1 MVDTAKFYENSGA
14 ISPTSH
20 RAGWLLSA
28 PRTIVL
34 TYVTFTYLLFLLSPF
49 PWNANNHIFVFVV
62 VFAAM
67 FCFYLGYGIG
77 MKRTPVVGRPLP
89 IKAIV
94 VLGGILTLVALIPS
108 AQIYTGRW
116 PWQFMDALADQ
127 KKAYEGLAQQLR
139 DTEGQRGLIALVRAL
154 ISPLTLACST
164 LGIIY
169 WKKIGLTGKFFTVS
183 ALLSAII
190 FSILRGTNR
199 EIVDT
204 LLYIVSSVSIVMARA
219 SLQSTEKA
227 MNGKKIFRYFALG
240 SLFILI
246 CYIIFIVFLARIDDR
261 VGVQSALCLGES
273 MVCVDFNSGVYAYL
287 PHEVTRTIAIL
298 TGYLGTGYFGI
309 SLALNEH
316 FHSGYGLA
324 HSTAL
329 LSVYRQFVGE
339 PDAVFQSYPYLLY
352 YQNWDPAAQWSGM
365 LTWIAGDIGFTGAVF
380 VMGIIGYCFARLWVS
395 AIQACNNAAVM
406 GFSILA
412 LTMFYFPGNFQ
423 LGLYIDGYSML
434 VAALL
439 IFKIWRPAQ
448 SRLRPG

>member
-1 MVDTAKFYENSGA
+1 M
-14 ISPTSH
+14 
-20 RAGWLLSA
+20 L
-28 PRTIVL
+28 
-34 TYVTFTYLLFLLSPF
+34 
-49 PWNANNHIFVFVV
+49 
-62 VFAAM
+62 
-67 FCFYLGYGIG
+67 CFHMGYGIG
-77 MKRTPVVGRPLP
+77 MKRAPAAGRPLP

-94 VLGGILTLVALIPS
+94 VIGGILTLAVLIPS

-116 PWQFMDALADQ
+116 PWQFLDALGDQ
-127 KKAYEGLAQQLR
+127 RKAYEGLAQQLR
-139 DTEGQRGLIALVRAL
+139 DTEGQRGLIAFVRAL
-154 ISPLTLACST
+154 VSPLTLACST

-169 WKKIGLTGKFFTVS
+169 WKKIGLIGKFFTVS
-183 ALLSAII
+183 ALMSAII

-204 LLYIVSSVSIVMARA
+204 LLYIVSSISVAMART
-219 SLQSTEKA
+219 SLRSTETA
-227 MNGKKIFRYFALG
+227 LNGRKIFKYFALG
-240 SLFILI
+240 FLLILV

-273 MVCVDFNSGVYAYL
+273 MVCVDFNSGAYAYL
-287 PHEVTRTIAIL
+287 SHEITRTIAIL

-309 SLALNEH
+309 SLALNEP

-329 LSVYRQFVGE
+329 LSVYRQFIGE
-339 PDAVFQSYPYLLY
+339 PDAVFQSYPYMLY

-365 LTWIAGDIGFTGAVF
+365 LTWIAGDVGFVGAIF
-380 VMGIIGYCFARLWVS
+380 IMGIIGYCFARLWVS
-395 AIQACNNAAVM
+395 ATQLSNDAAVM

-439 IFKIWRPAQ
+439 IFKIWRPTPT
-448 SRLRPG
+448 RLRPG